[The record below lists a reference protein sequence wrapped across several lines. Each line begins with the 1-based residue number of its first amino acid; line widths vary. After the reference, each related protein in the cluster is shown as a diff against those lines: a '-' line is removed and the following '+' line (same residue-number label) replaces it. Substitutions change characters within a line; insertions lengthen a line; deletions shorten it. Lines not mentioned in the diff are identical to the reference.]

1 MSKLEQAKDAILE
14 RIMERDALPNYVKIL
29 AEAYATLS
37 ESSRMDKSFEYQTS
51 HTPIDMLAKLKELAK
66 DADRNDFDDMEEIA

>member
-29 AEAYATLS
+29 AEAYGALINAETQARMTDYATGGS
-37 ESSRMDKSFEYQTS
+37 
-51 HTPIDMLAKLKELAK
+51 
-66 DADRNDFDDMEEIA
+66 DFDDMEEIA

>member
-29 AEAYATLS
+29 AEAYAHLS
-37 ESSRMDKSFEYQTS
+37 ESSRMDKSFEY
-51 HTPIDMLAKLKELAK
+51 HTPLDMLAKLKAMAK
-66 DADRNDFDDMEEIA
+66 DADRDDFDDMEEIA

>member
-29 AEAYATLS
+29 AEAYEALINAETQARMTDYATS
-37 ESSRMDKSFEYQTS
+37 GS
-51 HTPIDMLAKLKELAK
+51 
-66 DADRNDFDDMEEIA
+66 DFDDMEEIA

>member
-29 AEAYATLS
+29 AEAYGALINAETQARMTDYATS
-37 ESSRMDKSFEYQTS
+37 GS
-51 HTPIDMLAKLKELAK
+51 
-66 DADRNDFDDMEEIA
+66 DFDDMEEIA